1 MARYPLLATAV
12 PTEGLHQ
19 SLLDVLKSCQ
29 LEIIHDTADYV
40 MARER
45 PSGSIPYPQLVT
57 VEGLI
62 DKTGATRDEI
72 RVEVVIK
79 NEELPVHSDNHCSRL
94 RDSIHQAF
102 ENTEGWDI
110 VAI

>member
-12 PTEGLHQ
+12 PDESLHQ
-19 SLLDVLKSCQ
+19 SLLDVLQSCQ

-40 MARER
+40 MAREK
-45 PSGSIPYPQLVT
+45 PSGIPYAQLVT

-62 DKTGATRDEI
+62 DKTGATQDEI

-79 NEELPVHSDNHCSRL
+79 NEELPVHSDNHCSRI
-94 RDSIHQAF
+94 RDSVHEAF
-102 ENTEGWDI
+102 EASSHWSI
-110 VAI
+110 VAG